1 MPDGRGFAQNALVR
15 PIILTVALAATATV
29 LAQSPVMEKQL
40 LFGGASAKG
49 WSPAESTVEVSSEHM
64 KVNPTALHWHVTVDY
79 YAGEKNYPIGWPRFS
94 RAIPEGPPRDWSA
107 WDYLHAWI
115 YTTSSRQTLPKEP
128 VGLGI
133 QAPSKGSG
141 LSMILSELK
150 LGQWVEINI
159 PISKIPQPADVRS
172 IQFHIA
178 EANYKHADHL
188 DLFIDDL
195 ALLRYAQPTI
205 LDFAAETA
213 VMFAGARVVPVTLKL
228 AGIAPGQRAELA
240 CELRRDG
247 QTVAQAAA
255 SAERG
260 PQRIALDLG
269 AKKLPPGDYELAAR
283 VAGNPQPV
291 TAKVRLVESPWRK

>member
-1 MPDGRGFAQNALVR
+1 MK
-15 PIILTVALAATATV
+15 PIILAVMLAATATA

-49 WSPAESTVEVSSEHM
+49 WSPAESTVEVSTARVKTGPS
-64 KVNPTALHWHVTVDY
+64 ALHWHVTVDY
-79 YAGEKNYPIGWPRFS
+79 YAGEKKYPIGWPRVS
-94 RAIPEGPPRDWSA
+94 RAIPESPSRDWSA
-107 WDYLHAWI
+107 WDYLHMWI
-115 YTTSSRQTLPKEP
+115 YTDTTRAALPKEA

-133 QAPSKGSG
+133 HAPDRATALHRPLAELRKG
-141 LSMILSELK
+141 E
-150 LGQWVEINI
+150 WVEITV
-159 PISKIPQPADVRS
+159 PVSALPQPGDVRS
-172 IQFHIA
+172 LQFHIA
-178 EANYKHADHL
+178 EANYKHADQL

-213 VMFAGARVVPVTLKL
+213 VMFAGERVIPVKLKL
-228 AGIAPGQRAELA
+228 AGTRPGQRTELT

-247 QTVAQAAA
+247 QTVAQVTA
-255 SAERG
+255 SVERG
-260 PQRIALDLG
+260 PQRVALDLG
-269 AKKLPPGDYELAAR
+269 GKKLLPGDYELAAR

>member
-1 MPDGRGFAQNALVR
+1 MPPVK
-15 PIILTVALAATATV
+15 PITLATILTTAAAA

-49 WSPAESTVEVSSEHM
+49 WSPAESTVEVSPARV

-79 YAGEKNYPIGWPRFS
+79 YGGEKNYPIGWPRFS
-94 RAIPEGPPRDWSA
+94 RAIPEGPQRDWSA
-107 WDYLHAWI
+107 WDYLHMWV
-115 YTTSSRQTLPKEP
+115 YTDTSRAALPKEA

-133 QAPSKGSG
+133 QAPDKATA
-141 LSMILSELK
+141 LHRPLAELK
-150 LGQWVEINI
+150 KGEWV
-159 PISKIPQPADVRS
+159 KIMVPVSAVTNPADVRN

-178 EANYKHADHL
+178 EANYKHGDQL

-213 VMFAGARVVPVTLKL
+213 VMFAGARVLPVKLKL
-228 AGIAPGQRAELA
+228 AGIAPGQRAEIT

-247 QTVAQAAA
+247 QPVAQATA

-260 PQRIALDLG
+260 PQRLALDLG
-269 AKKLPPGDYELAAR
+269 SKKLPPGDYELSAR
-283 VAGNPQPV
+283 VAGNSQPV
-291 TAKVRLVESPWRK
+291 TAKARLVESPWR